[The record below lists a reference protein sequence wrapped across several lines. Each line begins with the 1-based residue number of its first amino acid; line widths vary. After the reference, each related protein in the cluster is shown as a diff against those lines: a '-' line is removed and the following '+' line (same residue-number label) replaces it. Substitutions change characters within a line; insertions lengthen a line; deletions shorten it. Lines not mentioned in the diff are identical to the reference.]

1 MTDLPLLVLTAAQ
14 DASGDGVVAPWWLRI
29 GLIAAGMLAL
39 AAIIAL
45 IQARHRPARA
55 VTWTVV
61 IFCVP
66 ILGPLAYFV
75 VETVRYRRDHP
86 RTRRG
91 RAERSVTEEHD
102 DGDEAAGGPRSR

>member
-14 DASGDGVVAPWWLRI
+14 GASGDDVVAPWWLRI

-102 DGDEAAGGPRSR
+102 DAGDGQ